1 MYEYKTTSSFNY
13 KKGDK
18 IGTPGF
24 VRGLHDMH
32 EKEGKM
38 DEKKILNYVI
48 PLAEDG
54 FEVDSELERSL
65 KLFVLTLIETLPF

>member
-38 DEKKILNYVI
+38 DEKK
-48 PLAEDG
+48 
-54 FEVDSELERSL
+54 S
-65 KLFVLTLIETLPF
+65 

>member
-1 MYEYKTTSSFNY
+1 MNDY

-38 DEKKILNYVI
+38 DEKKILNYVFI
-48 PLAEDG
+48 HARFFTIFTIVG
-54 FEVDSELERSL
+54 KCSAA
-65 KLFVLTLIETLPF
+65 TT